1 MVESFHSW
9 TKKQIQQDEANDSFL
24 DEDNDEDEDHGQKL
38 INQPVKG
45 EEPNRDEAEP
55 SQHFPKNTDGRKGGK
70 QAEKKRIETGN
81 EQKQELMSSLS
92 KFMASRAKQSVPK
105 TEDEIFGNMVA
116 MQMSKLSGLFRAQA
130 QHEINNSIFK
140 YIMAQE
146 RSRGPQA
153 AQTYPT
159 PLSPSFHTPLSHS
172 FPNPIPYNLLNQPP
186 QSSGSMGSPSSL
198 EGENPSV

>member
-1 MVESFHSW
+1 M
-9 TKKQIQQDEANDSFL
+9 
-24 DEDNDEDEDHGQKL
+24 
-38 INQPVKG
+38 G
-45 EEPNRDEAEP
+45 ERAEN
-55 SQHFPKNTDGRKGGK
+55 KR
-70 QAEKKRIETGN
+70 KKRIETGN

-92 KFMASRAKQSVPK
+92 KFMASRTKKSVPK

-116 MQMSKLSGLFRAQA
+116 MQMSKLSGLFKAQA